1 MNISKQTFAATRG
14 CAASCPVQ
22 QSGLCSW
29 FEAPLSN
36 EIAARSTQSQF
47 APGVPIL
54 RQGEAANRV
63 GIIQTGLVKIVLND
77 TNGEE
82 HLIQLLYPG
91 EMVGDPFALESA
103 FSWQAAIQTS
113 LCWMPR
119 GLLAEAM
126 RTSPMAARRHSE
138 ATNRLLQEHHFAQA
152 ALRSRNAVQKVA
164 HWLFLQMPA
173 RRGPGNVRMRLVLCR
188 RDLASLLEMTV
199 ETLCRSLQQLQGK
212 RAILLLA
219 PDLVE
224 ICDPTR
230 LRLLAKGYD
239 DERLQ
244 ETLLAKGWE
253 WGARALGPK
262 LTARPASD
270 LKPSG
275 AAVRVS

>member
-1 MNISKQTFAATRG
+1 MNISKQSFAATRG
-14 CAASCPVQ
+14 CASSCPVRQ
-22 QSGLCSW
+22 FGLCNW
-29 FEAPLSN
+29 FESPTSG
-36 EIAARSTQSQF
+36 EIAARCTQTQF
-47 APGVPIL
+47 APGAPIL
-54 RQGEAANRV
+54 SQGEEANRV
-63 GIIQTGLVKIVLND
+63 GIIQQGLVKIVLND

-91 EMVGDPFALESA
+91 EMVGDPFATDSA
-103 FSWQAAIQTS
+103 FSWQAATQTS

-119 GLLAEAM
+119 SALAEAI
-126 RTSPMAARRHSE
+126 RTSPMASRRHGE
-138 ATNRLLQEHHFAQA
+138 ATKRLLQEHHFAQA

-164 HWLFLQMPA
+164 HWLFLQMPV

-199 ETLCRSLQQLQGK
+199 ETLCRSLQQLQGR
-212 RAILLLA
+212 RAICLLA

-224 ICDPTR
+224 ICDPAR

-244 ETLLAKGWE
+244 ETLLAEGWE

-262 LTARPASD
+262 LTARPTSDSKPAVVTLRAS
-270 LKPSG
+270 
-275 AAVRVS
+275 

>member
-1 MNISKQTFAATRG
+1 MNISKQSFSATRA
-14 CAASCPVQ
+14 CAASCPVRQ
-22 QSGLCSW
+22 YGLCSW
-29 FEAPLSN
+29 FEDPISD

-47 APGVPIL
+47 VPGAQIL
-54 RQGEAANRV
+54 RQGEAASRV

-82 HLIQLLYPG
+82 HVIQLLYPG
-91 EMVGDPFALESA
+91 EMVGDPFATDCA
-103 FSWQAAIQTS
+103 FSWQAATQTS

-119 GLLAEAM
+119 GPLAEAI
-126 RTSPMAARRHSE
+126 RKSPVASQHYSE
-138 ATNRLLQEHHFAQA
+138 ATNRLLHEHHFAQA

-164 HWLFLQMPA
+164 HWLFLQIPA

-199 ETLCRSLQQLQGK
+199 ETLCRSLQQLQGR

-230 LRLLAKGYD
+230 LRFLAKGYD

-262 LTARPASD
+262 LTARPTSD
-270 LKPSG
+270 PRPGDVALRTP
-275 AAVRVS
+275 